1 MNKRAQGHID
11 RTVRGPTGRARSG
24 SATGRSRT
32 LRPANDN
39 QAPLAKRLVWLVGS
53 GLLLL
58 AAGAAIGALLD

>member
-11 RTVRGPTGRARSG
+11 RTVRRPTGRVQSG
-24 SATGRSRT
+24 VATGRWRT

-39 QAPLAKRLVWLVGS
+39 QASLAKRLGWLGGS

-58 AAGAAIGALLD
+58 AAGIAIGALLD